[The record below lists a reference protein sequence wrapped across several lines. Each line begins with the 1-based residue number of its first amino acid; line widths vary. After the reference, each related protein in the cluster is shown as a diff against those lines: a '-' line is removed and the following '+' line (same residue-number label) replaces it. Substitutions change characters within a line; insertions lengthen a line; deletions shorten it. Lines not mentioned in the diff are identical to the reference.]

1 MRTPVLS
8 SFLRSS
14 SSFCYSHRLGKN
26 LSEDGSWRK
35 GKQHGAGKLHL
46 PDTQPDI
53 TILLYCSSELC
64 FVLFIIK
71 LNHLAPLLVP
81 PRGPFKRSP
90 PGLRSSGFQVP
101 GGEPSLGG
109 GGGFPLGPRES
120 QYRALIISHTFLG
133 VPFFFRVMGPQTP
146 ILKLRGESLGAVRF
160 RVYGQAVRV
169 ARPPMQRILDSG

>member
-1 MRTPVLS
+1 MRTPLLS

-71 LNHLAPLLVP
+71 LNHLVPLLVP
-81 PRGPFKRSP
+81 PKDPFKRSP
-90 PGLRSSGFQVP
+90 PGPRSSGFQVP
-101 GGEPSLGG
+101 GGFLSPREREVENPAL
-109 GGGFPLGPRES
+109 GGGFPLGPREA
-120 QYRALIISHTFLG
+120 QEANIGALIITNTILG
-133 VPFFFRVMGPQTP
+133 VPFIIV
-146 ILKLRGESLGAVRF
+146 
-160 RVYGQAVRV
+160 
-169 ARPPMQRILDSG
+169 